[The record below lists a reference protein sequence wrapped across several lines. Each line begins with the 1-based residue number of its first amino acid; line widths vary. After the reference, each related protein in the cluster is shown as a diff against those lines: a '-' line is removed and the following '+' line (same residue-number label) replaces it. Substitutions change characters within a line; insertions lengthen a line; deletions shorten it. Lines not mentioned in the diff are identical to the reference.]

1 MSTKIPLACRLDA
14 LDAEERSRR
23 HVLWQDLRAGALEI
37 AEGDEGFSFRFESSA
52 HVLSKLVEF
61 VSLER
66 VCCPFLHFEIDIHP
80 GGGPLWLQVGGNAQ
94 VKAFLR
100 ETLAR
105 NPTSEAG

>member
-1 MSTKIPLACRLDA
+1 MSPEIPLACRLDA
-14 LDAEERSRR
+14 LDAEERFRR
-23 HVLWQDLRAGALEI
+23 HVLWQDLRGGALEI
-37 AEGDEGFSFRFESSA
+37 AEREGGFSFRFPSSA

-80 GGGPLWLQVGGNAQ
+80 GGGPLWLHVGGNAQ
-94 VKAFLR
+94 VKAFLQ

-105 NPTSEAG
+105 NPGSANG